1 MEEMPYAF
9 MAMSTL
15 SSAVAL
21 FVAWAGLRRYRIR
34 SLLRTVMF
42 DLRSHHRLAQIRK
55 VGLSNPKRV
64 QDLEVRP
71 RIPLPLR
78 RRSSNG
84 WS

>member
-42 DLRSHHRLAQIRK
+42 DLRSHQT
-55 VGLSNPKRV
+55 
-64 QDLEVRP
+64 
-71 RIPLPLR
+71 
-78 RRSSNG
+78 RSDTKSRTL
-84 WS
+84 